1 MKEDPKTLADDELN
15 GRGVHPRGGR
25 MMHVASLKFKGW
37 GEKKPF
43 EILCNVMPDFSQTN
57 NRLTVK

>member
-1 MKEDPKTLADDELN
+1 LADDELN